1 MFCREVFNVRIINIP
16 IKMMAIYY
24 PDGKIEPVKFRYDEQ
39 VVYVERILKTY
50 EEFPGGN
57 GHVTFVCQH
66 NGRDTYELRYRTMEK
81 TWYLY
86 KK

>member
-1 MFCREVFNVRIINIP
+1 MIIVNQP

-24 PDGKIEPVKFRYDEQ
+24 PDGRFEPVKFRYDDQ

-50 EEFPGGN
+50 EEFPQGN
-57 GHVTFVCQH
+57 GHVTFLCQH
-66 NGRDTYELRYRTMEK
+66 NGKDTYELRYRIMEK